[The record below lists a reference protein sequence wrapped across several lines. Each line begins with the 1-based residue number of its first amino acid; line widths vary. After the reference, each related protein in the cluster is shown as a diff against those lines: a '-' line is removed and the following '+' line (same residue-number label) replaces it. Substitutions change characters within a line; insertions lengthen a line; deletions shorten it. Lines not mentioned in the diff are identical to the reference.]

1 MGARLASMGGGL
13 RDFLGIGGSIQTG
26 PGMATTWQAAT
37 AGQKLS
43 ALGRSDAAA
52 LGGGMLLYAGLR
64 RGGLSGLGMS
74 AAGGALI
81 GFRYGGPI
89 GAVIGGIAGAAAGVV
104 RLFIKGAQE
113 KAREKIK
120 ALYGVDMQD
129 KGVLRQIVE
138 TARQS
143 FGSNL
148 DVAIRSPQIRDLIEL
163 YAMSTGQRMSGQPD
177 RMRAVELVQ
186 SRGGIFEAPAYLS
199 STPLPT
205 LSRLP
210 AAASPPPGT
219 TIINFTM
226 PAEAV
231 NEAFNGRTQQFI
243 VQHPRAIQ
251 GAAHQAARSSYGRR
265 EAAAMLMS
273 PGTILA

>member
-1 MGARLASMGGGL
+1 V
-13 RDFLGIGGSIQTG
+13 
-26 PGMATTWQAAT
+26 
-37 AGQKLS
+37 
-43 ALGRSDAAA
+43 
-52 LGGGMLLYAGLR
+52 
-64 RGGLSGLGMS
+64 GMS

-104 RLFIKGAQE
+104 RLFIKGAEE
-113 KAREKIK
+113 KAREKIR
-120 ALYGVDMQD
+120 ALYGVEMRD

-138 TARQS
+138 TARQA
-143 FGSNL
+143 FGGNL
-148 DVAIRSPQIRDLIEL
+148 DLAIRSPQIRELIEL
-163 YAMSTGQRMSGQPD
+163 YAMSTGQRAAGIVD
-177 RMRAVELVQ
+177 RMRPLELVQ
-186 SRGGIFEAPAYLS
+186 SRGGIFEAPAYLT
-199 STPLPT
+199 STPLPALT
-205 LSRLP
+205 RMP

-243 VQHPRAIQ
+243 VQNPRAIQ
-251 GAAHQAARSSYGRR
+251 GAANQAARSSYGRR